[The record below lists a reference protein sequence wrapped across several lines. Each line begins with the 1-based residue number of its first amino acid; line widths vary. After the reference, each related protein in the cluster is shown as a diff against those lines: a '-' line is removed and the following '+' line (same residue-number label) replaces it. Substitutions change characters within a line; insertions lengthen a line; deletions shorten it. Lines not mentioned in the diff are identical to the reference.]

1 MSSVVDAQTLAR
13 REKERKRFLS
23 RRVKKIVD
31 DFRNAVHS
39 LGMKKTKPT
48 PLAVWIKAQ
57 GRGSLSRLAE
67 ETGLSTGHIH
77 NIKSGAGMTTATART
92 LAKATGIPAAVLM
105 GLENA

>member
-1 MSSVVDAQTLAR
+1 
-13 REKERKRFLS
+13 
-23 RRVKKIVD
+23 VKKLVD
-31 DFRNAVHS
+31 GFRNAAHS
-39 LGMKKTKPT
+39 LGMKKAKLT

-67 ETGLSTGHIH
+67 ETGLSPGHIH
-77 NIKSGAGMTTATART
+77 NIKSGKGMTTGTART